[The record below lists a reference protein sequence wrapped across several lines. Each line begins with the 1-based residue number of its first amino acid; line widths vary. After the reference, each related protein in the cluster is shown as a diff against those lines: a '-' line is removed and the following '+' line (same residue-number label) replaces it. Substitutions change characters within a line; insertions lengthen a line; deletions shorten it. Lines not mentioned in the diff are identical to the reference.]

1 MTEPLVLAKVR
12 ITSDDRMAAI
22 IFLFG
27 DAFAGARRA
36 VLWFL
41 GALLLAALLMMV
53 LLAWGAVRGQGP
65 GALAQRLASD
75 LLGFQGRL
83 LLVLA
88 APVLLYHALHPMLV
102 RRRLARWLRDEG
114 LALPECVELRFEP
127 AGLVWAT
134 ADWQRAAGCQR
145 VAGVVHTTD
154 HLMIRLS
161 GGEDVL
167 AVPRAQLSPTQ
178 LDGIEDWA
186 QTCHAGAQDESL
198 PVLASSADATRQ
210 PLVSVRFTP
219 TEANRTA
226 AVAREMERPGA
237 RHARRRALVLALLSG
252 LLFAPVMAVVLWAL
266 DSWRVPLR
274 HAAPLWVEMFAAD
287 FWRWTL
293 ALWAVVG
300 VVALLHPTLRRWHA
314 HRRGRQL
321 HRSAAARVQDIRFF
335 DDGIEVVED
344 GWRERLGWTA
354 FSGFERRGDD
364 LFLALRDG
372 GAVQWPVAALD
383 GAFLARLER
392 LIDERLRPGASPS

>member
-1 MTEPLVLAKVR
+1 VTEPLILADVR
-12 ITSDDRMAAI
+12 ITTDDRIAAAT
-22 IFLFG
+22 FLFG
-27 DAFAGARRA
+27 NAFAGARRA

-41 GALLLAALLMMV
+41 GALLLTALLMMG
-53 LLAWGAVRGQGP
+53 LLAWDAVRGQGL
-65 GALAQRLASD
+65 GALVRRLASG
-75 LLGFQGRL
+75 LLDFQGRL

-102 RRRLARWLRDEG
+102 RQRLARWLRDEG
-114 LALPECVELRFEP
+114 LVLPEYVELRFEP
-127 AGLVWAT
+127 TGLVWKT
-134 ADWQRAAGCQR
+134 TNQQRAAGCQR
-145 VAGVVHTTD
+145 VAGVVHTPD

-167 AVPRAQLSPTQ
+167 AVPRAQLSPPQ

-186 QTCHAGAQDESL
+186 RTCHTGARDEPL
-198 PVLASSADATRQ
+198 PDLTSGAEATRQ
-210 PLVSVRFTP
+210 PLVTVRFTP
-219 TEANRTA
+219 TEASRTA
-226 AVAREMERPGA
+226 AVARQMERPGA
-237 RHARRRALVLALLSG
+237 RQARRRALVLALLAG

-266 DSWRVPLR
+266 DSWHVPLR
-274 HAAPLWVEMFAAD
+274 HAAPLWAEMFVTD

-300 VVALLHPTLRRWHA
+300 VVALLHPALRHWHA

-321 HRSAAARVQDIRFF
+321 HRSAVARERDIRFF

-372 GAVQWPVAALD
+372 SAVQWPVAALD
-383 GAFLARLER
+383 GACLTRLGR